1 MGDDVVAGIPGYLRE
16 AGLSVAPGSIP
27 AWEARAV
34 LADWHGIRGV
44 LRCRPFPEAAAT
56 RARLLRDVDW
66 LHAFLSGLADAGF
79 PSPQP
84 LPAFS
89 GRSWTATGGLLWEL
103 VSYLPGREVGW
114 DSQPTMGEVGVLL
127 ARYHAAARR
136 VRVAG
141 QRPGVIPIADVPA
154 ILLSGQLAEA
164 CPDPEQ
170 AAMIRHL
177 AARLSADLDSLGHP
191 ADNRLVIHGDFTNH
205 NVIADGIPP
214 RPVGVIDFERAH
226 IEVPLADIGYGLWRS
241 GRPRQDASDMD
252 LARLTAFVRG
262 YASTIAVPAETAG
275 ALAVF
280 LYGRGLQ
287 MIAKR
292 AQAGHAATGI
302 IAQVQWTVDNA
313 TAISDAIVSAL
324 P

>member
-1 MGDDVVAGIPGYLRE
+1 MGDGAVDSIPAFLRE

-27 AWEARAV
+27 AREARAWLV
-34 LADWHGIRGV
+34 DWQGIRGV
-44 LRCRPFPEAAAT
+44 LRCRTVPEAATT
-56 RARLLRDVDW
+56 RARLLGDVDW
-66 LHAFLSGLADAGF
+66 LHAFLGGLAAADF
-79 PSPQP
+79 LSPRP

-89 GRSWTATGGLLWEL
+89 GWSWTIAGGLLWEL

-114 DSQPTMGEVGVLL
+114 DSQPAMGQVGVLL
-127 ARYHAAARR
+127 ARYHAAADG

-170 AAMIRHL
+170 AVVIRRL
-177 AARLSADLDSLGHP
+177 TARLAADLDSFGHP
-191 ADNRLVIHGDFTNH
+191 ADSRLVIHGDFTNH

-226 IEVPLADIGYGLWRS
+226 LEVPLADIGYGLWRS
-241 GRPRQDASDMD
+241 GRPSQDARDLD
-252 LARLTAFVRG
+252 LARLTTFVRG
-262 YASTIAVPAETAG
+262 YASTIAVPADTVG
-275 ALAVF
+275 ALPVF

-292 AQAGHAATGI
+292 AQAGHTATGI
-302 IAQVQWTVDNA
+302 VAQVQWIADNA
-313 TAISDAIVSAL
+313 TAISDAVVGAL